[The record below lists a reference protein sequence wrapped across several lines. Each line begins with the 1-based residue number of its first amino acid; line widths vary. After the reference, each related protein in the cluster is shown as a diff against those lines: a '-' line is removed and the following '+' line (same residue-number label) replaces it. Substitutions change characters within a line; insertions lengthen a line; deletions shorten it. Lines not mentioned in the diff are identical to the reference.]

1 MRLEYFQM
9 VDRIAALDPE
19 GRTVRADCLVPEE
32 SPVFEGHFPGHPLMP
47 GVLLIETMAQTGG
60 WLVLAVLRFQRMP
73 FLAQV
78 KEAKLRAFVV
88 PGQPLQAE
96 ARLVHDGSGY
106 AVVAGS
112 IISGGR
118 KVAEAEIT
126 YRVVP
131 FPNETLR
138 AQMLETA
145 RRVAVPEGFLHG

>member
-9 VDRIAALDPE
+9 VDRIAELDPE
-19 GRTVRADCLVPEE
+19 GRVIRADCLVPEA
-32 SPVFEGHFPGHPLMP
+32 SPAFEGHFPGHPLMP
-47 GVLLIETMAQTGG
+47 GVLMVETMAQTGG

-88 PGQPLQAE
+88 PGQALRAE

-112 IISGGR
+112 ISGDGR
-118 KVAEAEIT
+118 KVA
-126 YRVVP
+126 
-131 FPNETLR
+131 
-138 AQMLETA
+138 
-145 RRVAVPEGFLHG
+145 